1 MLNVII
7 ADDEKGIIELI
18 KHLIDPEKV
27 NIRIVGEAYN
37 GQEAFQ
43 LIQNKKPDVAITDIR
58 MPGLTG
64 IELIKKCKSESPETS
79 FIIISGFQ
87 EFSYA
92 QEALKYGVS
101 DYLLKPIKRLALNEA
116 LMKLDQ
122 EKGVDAINKA
132 EVQERRKILETN
144 TRLLRRQAID
154 ELVNRK
160 KLGDSAIQLFYQNNV
175 FVQDIGHYC
184 IAVVKLID
192 TLHVMNAV
200 SKETVDVLM
209 ERIVRCLESSCLDI
223 EYVSYDS
230 FGILYL
236 HISPDSFSVE
246 DEIKLLDREL
256 YSGNFTYDFLALI
269 VAFGKEVDTKEKLD
283 ESYRSALDILHS
295 RINSESGGIFSCNNV
310 KNTGRSSGRAYS
322 PSEFQDLKKAIV
334 QMDKENCTQ
343 IIRDLFE
350 MQKMSFQSDLY
361 LYQLASDII
370 ETIYHECKTAFPDSN
385 IEDPSV
391 SLRMIDQAVF
401 SVILEDICLQYA
413 VSAIDD
419 CSVLRDKIISKPV
432 REMCR
437 YMQENVKE
445 QISLKDLATL
455 VSLNQVY
462 ISNIFKK
469 EMGISISTYFTN
481 LKMDYAKE
489 LLRNTTMTVSMIA
502 EEVGYQDARYF
513 SKQFIRTVGI
523 KPMDYRKFYV

>member
-1 MLNVII
+1 
-7 ADDEKGIIELI
+7 
-18 KHLIDPEKV
+18 
-27 NIRIVGEAYN
+27 
-37 GQEAFQ
+37 
-43 LIQNKKPDVAITDIR
+43 
-58 MPGLTG
+58 
-64 IELIKKCKSESPETS
+64 
-79 FIIISGFQ
+79 
-87 EFSYA
+87 
-92 QEALKYGVS
+92 
-101 DYLLKPIKRLALNEA
+101 
-116 LMKLDQ
+116 
-122 EKGVDAINKA
+122 
-132 EVQERRKILETN
+132 
-144 TRLLRRQAID
+144 
-154 ELVNRK
+154 
-160 KLGDSAIQLFYQNNV
+160 
-175 FVQDIGHYC
+175 
-184 IAVVKLID
+184 
-192 TLHVMNAV
+192 
-200 SKETVDVLM
+200 
-209 ERIVRCLESSCLDI
+209 
-223 EYVSYDS
+223 
-230 FGILYL
+230 
-236 HISPDSFSVE
+236 
-246 DEIKLLDREL
+246 
-256 YSGNFTYDFLALI
+256 
-269 VAFGKEVDTKEKLD
+269 
-283 ESYRSALDILHS
+283 
-295 RINSESGGIFSCNNV
+295 
-310 KNTGRSSGRAYS
+310 
-322 PSEFQDLKKAIV
+322 
-334 QMDKENCTQ
+334 MDKENCTQ

-401 SVILEDICLQYA
+401 SEILEDICLQYA